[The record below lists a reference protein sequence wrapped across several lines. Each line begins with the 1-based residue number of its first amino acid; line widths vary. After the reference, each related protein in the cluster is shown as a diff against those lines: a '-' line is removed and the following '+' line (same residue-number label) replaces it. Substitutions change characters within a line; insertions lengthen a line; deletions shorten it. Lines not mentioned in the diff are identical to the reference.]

1 MRNSPRTRKLEQ
13 ILCDSTHLPGA
24 GTFHVTRSRARAAP
38 PRSLQL
44 YALYAA
50 RTACAWSRILCNP
63 IRRMSCNPVCAI
75 RSEIHVRA
83 RRWTARPSTSQ
94 GRDLPSS
101 ATPAF
106 RYPHHAHL
114 PWRLH
119 APWPSHARA
128 LTVSLPMPLDAR
140 PRRGSMQPRRAR
152 TPAALCRSPHLALD
166 GAKFMSSAKRSSG
179 WNSSISGACG
189 MWHSSVAFIPF
200 IIAPISRFPMPMWFV
215 IKLNMLYCPL

>member
-24 GTFHVTRSRARAAP
+24 GTFHVHALARGQPPGPYSCMHYTLHAPRAHGHA
-38 PRSLQL
+38 
-44 YALYAA
+44 
-50 RTACAWSRILCNP
+50 
-63 IRRMSCNPVCAI
+63 SCVI
-75 RSEIHVRA
+75 RSVGCPAILSVQSDQKSMCALGAGPHDPPLPRVGISPQVLP
-83 RRWTARPSTSQ
+83 RPSVIPTMPTCL
-94 GRDLPSS
+94 R
-101 ATPAF
+101 
-106 RYPHHAHL
+106 
-114 PWRLH
+114 RLH

-152 TPAALCRSPHLALD
+152 SPAALCRSPHLALD

-215 IKLNMLYCPL
+215 IKLNILYCPL